1 MPDVSPVV
9 EKTAASSKRS
19 SLKRQREADSESDDE
34 PRQFRRVHIR
44 CRQRAKKWGSQDG
57 AGFETLSKSGTRT
70 IRCICGER
78 DDLGL
83 LENASDH
90 APPTR
95 TAETWLIQCVNCKVW
110 QHRSCV
116 GTANGNDPSGGW
128 YCEQCSKVKPIHGL
142 LNGDVEERT
151 SKSTT
156 EDEDNNESNSY
167 LETRGRCHSCN
178 TGESSEWRGGP
189 DGPRTLCYLCGLRRC
204 PSRCS
209 DWRFLTISRLRSAR
223 GTKPE
228 TVKHNPRSLRS
239 RRPNGQSNSYDSRRR
254 RTKDCMA
261 SQSQNSLF

>member
-9 EKTAASSKRS
+9 EKTAASSKRPS
-19 SLKRQREADSESDDE
+19 VKRQGEADSESDDE

-44 CRQRAKKWGSQDG
+44 CRQQAKKEGSQEKAD
-57 AGFETLSKSGTRT
+57 FDTLSKSETRT
-70 IRCICGER
+70 IRCVCGER
-78 DDLGL
+78 DELGL

-90 APPTR
+90 APSAR
-95 TAETWLIQCVNCKVW
+95 TAEMWLIQCVDCKFW

-116 GTANGNDPSGGW
+116 GTANGNDPLGGW

-151 SKSTT
+151 SKYTT
-156 EDEDNNESNSY
+156 EDEDNESNSY
-167 LETRGRCHSCN
+167 VETTGRCHSCN
-178 TGESSEWRGGP
+178 RGKSSEWRHGP
-189 DGPRTLCYLCGLRRC
+189 DGPRTLCKTCGHRRC

-223 GTKPE
+223 GTLQE
-228 TVKHNPRSLRS
+228 AVKHNPRSLRS

-254 RTKDCMA
+254 RTKDCIA
-261 SQSQNSLF
+261 LRSQA